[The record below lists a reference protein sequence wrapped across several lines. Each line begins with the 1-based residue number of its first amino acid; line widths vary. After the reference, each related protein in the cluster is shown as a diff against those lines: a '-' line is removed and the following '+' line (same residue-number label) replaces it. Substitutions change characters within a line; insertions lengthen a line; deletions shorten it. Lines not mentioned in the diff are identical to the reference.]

1 MAGTFLCLAGPGFAA
16 PEPAQRVNGPCINL
30 IPKHELDAVEQKIDR
45 QPPVQ
50 VEARVASVRRGK
62 PLDESVCDDRGFIV
76 IELVRVDDDRT
87 PREKLG
93 YRITRVE
100 GTLPAAGM
108 LPSYA
113 VKVIPVPG
121 KPLQFQLEWVDGA
134 TDNQEPIDFT
144 LAVTAVDL
152 AGNESV
158 PSSPI
163 RVSHPGGR
171 PAR

>member
-1 MAGTFLCLAGPGFAA
+1 MWRIAVAGTFLCLAAPGLA
-16 PEPAQRVNGPCINL
+16 EPCSTVFQ
-30 IPKHELDAVEQKIDR
+30 KHELDAVEQKIDK

-50 VEARVASVRRGK
+50 VEARIVSVVRGRA
-62 PLDESVCDDRGFIV
+62 PGGSSCDDIGVIV

-93 YRITRVE
+93 YRITHVE
-100 GTLPAAGM
+100 GTLLDAGM
-108 LPSYA
+108 LRSGVVFRVA
-113 VKVIPVPG
+113 TVPG
-121 KPLQFQLEWVDGA
+121 KPLQFTLPWIDGA

>member
-1 MAGTFLCLAGPGFAA
+1 MWRTAVAGTFLCLAGSGLA
-16 PEPAQRVNGPCINL
+16 EPCGVL
-30 IPKHELDAVEQKIDR
+30 ILNHELDAAEQKIDR

-50 VEARVASVRRGK
+50 VEARFTSVVRGGGA
-62 PLDESVCDDRGFIV
+62 PGSSCNDLGFIV

-87 PREKLG
+87 PRERLG
-93 YRITRVE
+93 YRVTLVE
-100 GTLPAAGM
+100 GTLPGWGM
-108 LPSYA
+108 SSA
-113 VKVIPVPG
+113 VRVVPAPVKG
-121 KPLQFQLEWVDGA
+121 KPLQFTLAWVDGA

-144 LAVTAVDL
+144 LTVTAVDM